1 MTKSFYFKYLLL
13 FFCCALSLI
22 SIAQQPFPADTTQT
36 KRLNI
41 IRADRLSYFK
51 KDSAQEFQ
59 SLAGNVLVRQEKTLF
74 YCDSAVIN
82 TNSNVLESF
91 GHVHINDNDS
101 LNIYADYLKYEGTSK
116 LATLKGNVRLNDNTG
131 VLTTPQLDYNLNT
144 KIASYSSGGKLVN
157 GKTILTSKEAIY
169 YEETRDVYF
178 KRDVVLINPDYDIRT
193 DTLLY
198 NTYSEITTF
207 IVPTTIIS
215 DSGRK
220 KILTSDGYYD
230 LKNKKSYFGKRPQ
243 IFNGNTVLIADEVA
257 NDDSDS
263 SGFGEANGNV
273 IYRDTAQG
281 YTILANNMKTNRKE
295 SAVLATVK
303 PVLIFVKN
311 KDSIV
316 IAADTLFS
324 AKLSILR
331 KTRMIPVVVDTS
343 SRDSNYVPQPLTDST
358 DHYFE
363 AYSHVRIFSDSMQAI
378 GDSLFY
384 SLDDSVIR
392 LFKRPV
398 LWAQGNQVTGDTIYL
413 FTKNKKPDRLYV
425 FNNALAISKV
435 ADEFYNQVKGRT
447 INGYFIDGNIDYMR
461 ARGSPAESIY
471 YMQDEENKFIG
482 VNQSSAD
489 AYDIRFEN
497 KKPMRISGINDLKGT
512 VFPMRQVNHIAIRIK
527 GFQWLENLRPKSKYD
542 LFGD

>member
-1 MTKSFYFKYLLL
+1 MTQSFYLKFILLL
-13 FFCCALSLI
+13 ICGAFSFALF
-22 SIAQQPFPADTTQT
+22 AQQPFPSDTTKT
-36 KRLNI
+36 KKLNI

-59 SLAGNVLVRQEKTLF
+59 SLAGNVLVKQENTWF

-82 TNSNVLESF
+82 TTTNVLESF

-101 LNIYADYLKYEGTSK
+101 LHIYADYLKYEGASK
-116 LATLKGNVRLNDNTG
+116 LASLKGNVRLTDNRG
-131 VLTTPQLDYNLNT
+131 ILTTPQMDYNLDT
-144 KIASYSSGGKLVN
+144 KIATYSNGGKLVN

-178 KRDVVLINPDYDIRT
+178 KRDVLLVSPDYEIRT

-207 IVPTTIIS
+207 VVPTTIIS

-230 LKNKKSYFGKRPQ
+230 MKNKKSYFGQRPQ
-243 IFNGNTVLIADEVA
+243 IYDGNTVLIADEVA
-257 NDDSDS
+257 NDDST
-263 SGFGEANGNV
+263 GFGEANGEV

-281 YTILANNMKTNRKE
+281 YAILANNMKTNRKE
-295 SAVLATVK
+295 SAILATVK

-311 KDSIV
+311 KDSMV
-316 IAADTLFS
+316 IAADTFFS
-324 AKLSILR
+324 AKISTLR
-331 KTRMIPVVVDTS
+331 QTRNIPVIVDTIG
-343 SRDSNYVPQPLTDST
+343 RDSSFVPTPLADST

-363 AYSHVRIFSDSMQAI
+363 AYNHVRIFSDSMQAI

-384 SLDDSVIR
+384 SLEDSVIR

-435 ADEFYNQVKGRT
+435 ADEFYNQIKGRT

-461 ARGSPAESIY
+461 AKGSPAESIY
-471 YMQDEENKFIG
+471 YAQDDAGKLIG
-482 VNQSSAD
+482 VNKSSAD
-489 AYDIRFEN
+489 AYDIHFEN
-497 KKPMRISGINDLKGT
+497 KKPMRITGINDLKGI
-512 VFPMRQVNHIAIRIK
+512 VYPMRQVNHKAIRLK
-527 GFQWLENLRPKSKYD
+527 GFQWLENLRPKSRYE
-542 LFGD
+542 LFGE